1 MKDKMDRPK
10 NDELLTEQKVST
22 GHESSGV
29 DSSRRRIF
37 GAGVAAP
44 IILSMSSRT
53 AWGGALCAPSA
64 FNSATFASHHPGDPA
79 CSALAGAR
87 PSTWAASP
95 GAWPAAYV
103 ADSSIGAPTSDSE
116 QQTACQVQA
125 TTAGYAYAGYYV
137 DASSTV
143 YCRGPQT
150 QSFNAIFSVNTL
162 PPETSLLEVLLT
174 KPNSSI
180 ESHAVAA
187 LLNAASGK
195 ITLGLVSGGTSVV
208 ERKVIDI
215 FRALMN
221 GSGYTLPETGQ
232 VVFWDTDPNGVGLTM
247 QGYFDTYAE

>member
-10 NDELLTEQKVST
+10 NDELLTDQKVST

-37 GAGVAAP
+37 GVGVAAP

-95 GAWPAAYV
+95 GTWPAAYV
-103 ADSSIGAPTSDSE
+103 ADSNIGAPTSDLL
-116 QQTACQVQA
+116 QQQACQVVA
-125 TTAGYAYAGYYV
+125 TNSGYPYLGYYV
-137 DASSTV
+137 DTASTV

-150 QSFNAIFSVNTL
+150 FNAVFSVNTL
-162 PPETSLLEVLLT
+162 PAETSLLEVLLT

-187 LLNAASGK
+187 VLNAASGK

-208 ERKVIDI
+208 ESKVIDI
-215 FRALMN
+215 FSALLG

-247 QGYFDTYAE
+247 KGYFDTYAE

>member
-1 MKDKMDRPK
+1 MDRPK
-10 NDELLTEQKVST
+10 NDELLTDQKVST

-37 GAGVAAP
+37 GVGVAAP

-95 GAWPAAYV
+95 GSWPAPYV
-103 ADSSIGAPTSDSE
+103 ADSSIGAQTSDPA
-116 QQTACQVQA
+116 QQAACQTIA
-125 TTAGYAYAGYYV
+125 TTAGYPYVGYYV
-137 DASSTV
+137 DTASTV
-143 YCRGPQT
+143 YCRGPQ
-150 QSFNAIFSVNTL
+150 SFNAIFSAAL
-162 PPETSLLEVLLT
+162 SPDASLLEVLLT

-208 ERKVIDI
+208 ESKVIDI
-215 FRALMN
+215 FSALMN